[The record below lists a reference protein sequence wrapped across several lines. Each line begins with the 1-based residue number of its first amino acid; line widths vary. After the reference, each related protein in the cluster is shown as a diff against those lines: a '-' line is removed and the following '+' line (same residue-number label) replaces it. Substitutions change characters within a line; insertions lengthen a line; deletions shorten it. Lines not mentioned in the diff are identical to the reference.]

1 MRIKYIVP
9 YPVDAAGL
17 ALRASQIPATA
28 LDPSTEVD
36 VVTVRNVTL
45 MGPRHYADLIFD
57 MYITEVGLA
66 AQDEGYDAVIMDT
79 LSDSAL
85 FALRSR
91 LSIPVIGP
99 GIVAFAMAALLGK
112 RFAIITMRDIG
123 AEIYHKVLSQYDLG
137 SKCAGVRIVDVPSNV
152 TALLTGKEHT
162 FGLFLEQAQLA
173 LDEDRADV
181 LIVGSTTMHQ
191 IADYLRERLPVPV
204 ISGGSLAIKLAETIV
219 SLGLSHSKVA
229 FPAPERRYDDAFLA
243 LVGLE
248 PRDDHAGS

>member
-1 MRIKYIVP
+1 MKIKYIVP

-17 ALRASQIPATA
+17 ALRASQIPTAA
-28 LDPSTEVD
+28 LDPTTVVD
-36 VVTVRNVTL
+36 AVTVRNVTL

-66 AQDEGYDAVIMDT
+66 EADGYDAIVMDT

-99 GIVAFAMAALLGK
+99 GAVAFSMAALLGK
-112 RFAIITMRDIG
+112 RFSIITMRDIG

-137 SKCAGVRIVDVPSNV
+137 NKCASVRIVDVPSNV
-152 TALLTGKEHT
+152 VSLLTGKEHT

-173 LDEDRADV
+173 IQEDRADV

-191 IADYLRERLPVPV
+191 IADYLRERVPVPV
-204 ISGGSLAIKLAETIV
+204 ISGGSLAIKLAEMFV

-229 FPAPERRYDDAFLA
+229 FPSPERLYDDAFLA
-243 LVGLE
+243 LVGLN
-248 PRDDHAGS
+248 PPDDHAGS